1 MIMSKSMEIIEHR
14 GDRYMVE
21 NSILKA
27 EILSQALPY
36 IQKYNNKIV
45 VIKYGG
51 NAMINEELKMNV
63 ITDVVLLSE
72 IGVKVI
78 LVHGGGPE
86 INRTLKK
93 VGKESKFINGLRY
106 TDEET
111 IDIVQMVLAGKTNK
125 DLVKLIMQKGGNATG
140 ISGIDNMLIEAEKYE
155 SEDDLGYVGAVKKIH
170 PNIIVDMLDKGY
182 IPVVASVGMD
192 EDGHTYNI
200 NADTAAAEIASAV
213 GAENM
218 ILVSDIPGLLEDK
231 NDENTLLPL
240 VHVYEV
246 NSLMKKEIISGGM
259 IPKVDCCVRAIRQD
273 VKKAVIIDGRI
284 PHSILIEMLSKD
296 GIGTMFK
303 R

>member
-1 MIMSKSMEIIEHR
+1 MDK
-14 GDRYMVE
+14 
-21 NSILKA
+21 NSIVKA

-63 ITDVVLLSE
+63 INDVVLLSE

-86 INRTLKK
+86 ISGTLKK
-93 VGKESKFINGLRY
+93 MNKESKFIHGLRY
-106 TDEET
+106 TDDET
-111 IDIVQMVLAGKTNK
+111 IDVVQMVLAGKTNK
-125 DLVKLIMQKGGNATG
+125 DLVKLIMQSGGNAVG
-140 ISGIDNMLIEAEKYE
+140 ISGIDNQLIVAKKHEC
-155 SEDDLGYVGAVKKIH
+155 EDDLGYVGDIDKIN
-170 PNIIVDMLDKGY
+170 PNIILDMLEKGY
-182 IPVVASVGMD
+182 IPVIASVGTD
-192 EDGHTYNI
+192 EEGHTYNI
-200 NADTAAAEIASAV
+200 NADTAAAEIAGALS
-213 GAENM
+213 AENM
-218 ILVSDIPGLLEDK
+218 ILVSDIPGLLFDK
-231 NDENTLLPL
+231 DDESTLIPL

-246 NSLMKKEIISGGM
+246 KGLEDEGINSGGM
-259 IPKVDCCVRAIRQD
+259 IPKVECCVRAIRQN

-284 PHSILIEMLSKD
+284 PHSILIEMLSKE

>member
-1 MIMSKSMEIIEHR
+1 ME
-14 GDRYMVE
+14 
-21 NSILKA
+21 NTSILKA
-27 EILSQALPY
+27 NILSQALPY

-86 INRTLKK
+86 ISNTLKK

-111 IDIVQMVLAGKTNK
+111 IDVVQMVLAGKTNK
-125 DLVKLIMQKGGNATG
+125 DLVKLIMQKGGNAMG
-140 ISGIDNMLIEAEKYE
+140 ISGIDNMLIEAQKYD
-155 SEDDLGYVGAVKKIH
+155 SEDDLGYVGSVKEIH
-170 PNIIVDMLDKGY
+170 PNIILDMLDKGY
-182 IPVVASVGMD
+182 IPVIASVGMD
-192 EDGHTYNI
+192 KEGHTYNI
-200 NADTAAAEIASAV
+200 NADTAAAEIAAAL

-231 NDENTLLPL
+231 DDESTLLPL

-246 NSLMKKEIISGGM
+246 NSLVNKGIISGGM
-259 IPKVDCCVRAIRQD
+259 IPKVDCCVTAVRGD
-273 VKKAVIIDGRI
+273 VKKAVIIDGRV
-284 PHSILIEMLSKD
+284 PHSLLIEMLSKD
-296 GIGTMFK
+296 GIGTMFI

>member
-1 MIMSKSMEIIEHR
+1 
-14 GDRYMVE
+14 MVE

-51 NAMINEELKMNV
+51 NAMVNEELKMNV

-72 IGVKVI
+72 IGIKVI

-86 INRTLKK
+86 INQTLKK
-93 VGKESKFINGLRY
+93 IGKETKFINGLRY

-140 ISGIDNMLIEAEKYE
+140 IDNMLIEAEKYE
-155 SEDDLGYVGAVKKIH
+155 SEDDLGYVGAVKSIH
-170 PNIIVDMLDKGY
+170 PHIIMDMLDKGY

-192 EDGHTYNI
+192 KDGHTFNV

-246 NSLMKKEIISGGM
+246 NSLMKKGIISGGM
-259 IPKVDCCVRAIRQD
+259 IPKVDCCVRAIRQN

>member
-1 MIMSKSMEIIEHR
+1 MDK
-14 GDRYMVE
+14 
-21 NSILKA
+21 NSIVKA
-27 EILSQALPY
+27 EVLSQALPY
-36 IQKYNNKIV
+36 IQKYNSKIV

-63 ITDVVLLSE
+63 IKDVVLLSE

-86 INRTLKK
+86 INRTLDKM
-93 VGKESKFINGLRY
+93 GKETQFINGLRY

-111 IDIVQMVLAGKTNK
+111 IDVVQMVLAGKTNK
-125 DLVKLIMQKGGNATG
+125 DLVKLIMQKGGNAVG
-140 ISGIDNMLIEAEKYE
+140 ISGVDNRLIIAKKHE
-155 SEDDLGYVGAVKKIH
+155 SEDDLGYVGDVDKIN
-170 PNIIVDMLDKGY
+170 PNIIIDM
-182 IPVVASVGMD
+182 
-192 EDGHTYNI
+192 YNI
-200 NADTAAAEIASAV
+200 NADTAAAEIAGAL

-218 ILVSDIPGLLEDK
+218 ILVSDIPGLLADK
-231 NDENTLLPL
+231 DDEGTLIPL

-246 NSLMKKEIISGGM
+246 NSLIEKGIIGGGM

-284 PHSILIEMLSKD
+284 PHSILIEMLSKE

>member
-1 MIMSKSMEIIEHR
+1 
-14 GDRYMVE
+14 MVE

-86 INRTLKK
+86 INETLKK
-93 VGKESKFINGLRY
+93 IGKEAKFINGLRY

-155 SEDDLGYVGAVKKIH
+155 FEDDLGYVGSVKSIH
-170 PNIIVDMLDKGY
+170 PHIIMDMLDKGY

-192 EDGHTYNI
+192 KDGHTFNV

-231 NDENTLLPL
+231 DDENTLLPL

-246 NSLMKKEIISGGM
+246 NSLMKKGIISGGM
-259 IPKVDCCVRAIRQD
+259 IPKVDCCVRAIRQN

>member
-1 MIMSKSMEIIEHR
+1 MDKT
-14 GDRYMVE
+14 
-21 NSILKA
+21 SIVKA

-63 ITDVVLLSE
+63 INDVVLLSE

-86 INRTLKK
+86 ISGTLKK
-93 VGKESKFINGLRY
+93 MNKESKFIHGLRY
-106 TDEET
+106 TDDET
-111 IDIVQMVLAGKTNK
+111 IDVVQMVLAGKTNK
-125 DLVKLIMQKGGNATG
+125 DLVKLIMQSGGNAVG
-140 ISGIDNMLIEAEKYE
+140 ISGIDNQLIVAKKHEC
-155 SEDDLGYVGAVKKIH
+155 EDDLGYVGDIDKIN
-170 PNIIVDMLDKGY
+170 PNIILDMLEKGY
-182 IPVVASVGMD
+182 IPVIASVGTD
-192 EDGHTYNI
+192 EEGHTYNI
-200 NADTAAAEIASAV
+200 NADTAAAEIAGALS
-213 GAENM
+213 AENM
-218 ILVSDIPGLLEDK
+218 ILVSDIPGLLFDK
-231 NDENTLLPL
+231 DDESTLIPL

-246 NSLMKKEIISGGM
+246 KGLEDKGIISGGM
-259 IPKVDCCVRAIRQD
+259 IPKVECCVRAIRQN

-284 PHSILIEMLSKD
+284 PHSILIEMLSKE